1 MKKQSHHSLYVCKP
15 KYSAVSQNEKRR
27 KLTGEK
33 RDLPFSPVTKPRR
46 NQKQSKRL
54 YTAPL
59 RIEGI
64 GIQRET
70 QGLRVAGKEVLYRR
84 GSNFR
89 TRGVE
94 VAGVDNDEEEVLK
107 CDRDFVGMGRGR
119 GKKMGSMD
127 HFRPPISFRP
137 RLRMVFLWLGKC

>member
-1 MKKQSHHSLYVCKP
+1 MQAEIQCGESKGKNKKIDGR
-15 KYSAVSQNEKRR
+15 KRR
-27 KLTGEK
+27 LS
-33 RDLPFSPVTKPRR
+33 FFPVTKPRR

-64 GIQRET
+64 QRET
-70 QGLRVAGKEVLYRR
+70 RGLRIAGKEVLYRR

-94 VAGVDNDEEEVLK
+94 VAGWIMT
-107 CDRDFVGMGRGR
+107 R
-119 GKKMGSMD
+119 KKY
-127 HFRPPISFRP
+127 
-137 RLRMVFLWLGKC
+137 